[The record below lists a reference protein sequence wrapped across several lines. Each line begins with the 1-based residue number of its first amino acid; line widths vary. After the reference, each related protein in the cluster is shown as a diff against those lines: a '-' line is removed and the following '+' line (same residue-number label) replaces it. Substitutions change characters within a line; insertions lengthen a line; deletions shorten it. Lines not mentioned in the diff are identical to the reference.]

1 MSKKWLILIFSVVI
15 IIALSILLADAAI
28 GAYASANP
36 DPPVSAD
43 SDCASANYC
52 TEQRMDYENPGNAN
66 TDIKVSSQSTETSAS
81 AASETESAAAVS
93 CNHSFGSWQVVS
105 EATTD
110 CAGLETRTCLKC
122 GDTETQEIPPKT
134 VENNSLWIPSA
145 NLSVNFVLTDLN
157 QSNVDTYD
165 AVCDVH
171 LFPDYFGSN
180 DIMISGHRTKA
191 IGGLYQTVIGDN
203 LTLNI
208 DGVYSTY
215 TVVVSEEATPA
226 ADESDLTGVS
236 TGISFMTSTYTEQAL
251 RIYTCYNEERWIV
264 IALLLS

>member
-1 MSKKWLILIFSVVI
+1 MGKKWLILIFSVVI

-28 GAYASANP
+28 GAYAWPNP
-36 DPPVSAD
+36 DPPAPAD
-43 SDCASANYC
+43 LNCASANYC
-52 TEQRMDYENPGNAN
+52 TEQRMDYENLGNAN
-66 TDIKVSSQSTETSAS
+66 TDTKVPSQATETKTC
-81 AASETESAAAVS
+81 AASETKSAAAAP
-93 CNHSFGSWQVVS
+93 CDHCFGDGQVVV

-122 GDTETQEIPPKT
+122 GDTETQEIPQKT
-134 VENNSLWIPSA
+134 VKNNSLWIPSA

-157 QSNVDTYD
+157 QNNVDTYD
-165 AVCDVH
+165 AVCDLH

-180 DIMISGHRTKA
+180 DIIISGHRTKA

-215 TVVVSEEATPA
+215 TVVVSEEATPTA
-226 ADESDLTGVS
+226 AENDLTGVS
-236 TGISFMTSTYTEQAL
+236 TGISFMTSTYAEQAL

-264 IALLLS
+264 IALLLP